1 MNSSYSGIYQISQR
15 NVLEVKLK
23 RLVSSFVLLVM
34 GKVQKLESVSGG
46 WKVEK
51 DHKTRSKE

>member
-23 RLVSSFVLLVM
+23 RLVSSFLLPVM
-34 GKVQKLESVSGG
+34 GKVQKLESIS
-46 WKVEK
+46 E
-51 DHKTRSKE
+51 R